1 MLQCVIATLP
11 LVYFYLNADSGV
23 ESIFTDLKETFD
35 KYTGDK
41 KGLRMQQFIKEYYG
55 KGTSSLD
62 PSSVFEIICSQK
74 KYFGN
79 FSEQDSLD
87 ALLTL
92 LDALIDSQKEIY
104 KLRKGITDKN
114 PLISN
119 LCIPIGCIFSFELC
133 NKRKSLL

>member
-1 MLQCVIATLP
+1 
-11 LVYFYLNADSGV
+11 LNTDSGV
-23 ESIFTDLKETFD
+23 ESIFSDLKETID

-41 KGLRMQQFIKEYYG
+41 KGMRMQQFFREYYT
-55 KGTSSLD
+55 KGASSLD
-62 PSSVFEIICSQK
+62 PSSIFEIICSQK

-92 LDALIDSQKEIY
+92 LDALIDSQKEVY
-104 KLRKGITDKN
+104 KLKKGITEKN

-119 LCIPIGCIFSFELC
+119 LCVPVGCIFSFELC
-133 NKRKSLL
+133 NKCKKFQRTFSDV